1 MNFLSEEKQV
11 TAWTGF
17 SQGSI
22 LGAFEASVS
31 AAIPGS
37 TLPSRS
43 SKDAPPPV
51 EQCVTLSSV
60 SYFLHAVAVSPPPI
74 TVTHPALVASTTAS
88 IMVFVPTAKDSISN
102 TPIGP
107 FQMIV
112 FEAAIVALFFSLLS
126 G

>member
-1 MNFLSEEKQV
+1 MDTVLAHLLLSAE
-11 TAWTGF
+11 
-17 SQGSI
+17 
-22 LGAFEASVS
+22 
-31 AAIPGS
+31 IPGKS
-37 TLPSRS
+37 LPSRS
-43 SKDAPPPV
+43 SNDAPPPV

-88 IMVFVPTAKDSISN
+88 IIDFVPTANLSISK

-112 FEAAIVALFFSLLS
+112 LDSAMAALFFRCSTARS
-126 G
+126 PD